1 MGRNVSYPQFVDV
14 NSIQS
19 KDMGNY
25 RYWLRVP
32 FKDTLS
38 TKMLCVILKNPSV
51 ATKIICDNTVSKV
64 CNVAKNNGYS
74 EVIILNLFPYRSTQ
88 AKVILNFYNKPD
100 FKNIMNHNLCIVQ
113 KLCKENDVVFG
124 WGTNTISSSKQS
136 KAIYD
141 KAIKNVL
148 LSIKSK
154 TYYVRSCS
162 CEGKSCS
169 CENKSCNCQLPNV
182 RYPLHGLRWC
192 NKSSLIPY

>member
-1 MGRNVSYPQFVDV
+1 MGRIVSYPKFVDV

-19 KDMGNY
+19 KEMGNY

-38 TKMLCVILKNPSV
+38 TKTLCVILKNPSA

-88 AKVILNFYNKPD
+88 AKAVLNFYNMPD
-100 FKNIMNHNLCIVQ
+100 FKNIMKKNLCIVQ
-113 KLCKENDVVFG
+113 KICKENDVVFG

-141 KAIKNVL
+141 KAIKNVI

-154 TYYVRSCS
+154 TYYV
-162 CEGKSCS
+162 KSCS
-169 CENKSCNCQLPNV
+169 CMNKSCNCQHPDV

-192 NKSSLIPY
+192 NKSSLIAY